1 MNYGNISGGKMMF
14 ALNVYNQYTGSVKEL
29 EIVKSI
35 RNSKRF
41 SDTDE
46 IVIVLTIRRRVF
58 PSNYDLKS
66 KFGNIAHSI

>member
-1 MNYGNISGGKMMF
+1 MMF

-46 IVIVLTIRRRVF
+46 IVIVLPTRIRRRVF